1 MKRAWQWFVD
11 LMSRRERGTVLATMR
26 IGLGLVVVYSLL
38 SIALAGLVEALW
50 VDASYGGML
59 TLKPSW
65 WVNLLGGANPT
76 TIWMLWSLA
85 LVGAVGTVAGF
96 GGRVP
101 LILLVI
107 AYQPIARINPVAHG
121 GYEALIGN
129 AAWILLLGQA
139 SATLSVDCKRRHGT
153 WTSNARVGAWP
164 RYVLLFQLLV
174 VYTATGLHKLSADWV
189 PGGGSLALYW
199 VLHDPTWPN
208 FDLREAAAGWML
220 PLLRLGTLVAWFFEV
235 TAVGMLAVFYW
246 RDTADR
252 GGRIRR
258 WANRWDLRIGFALVG
273 ITLHVGILVLLN
285 VGPFSWISLC
295 YYVLLWTP
303 DELEGFARRIAH
315 LARR

>member
-11 LMSRRERGTVLATMR
+11 LMSRRERGTVLAAMR

-50 VDASYGGML
+50 VDASHGGML
-59 TLKPSW
+59 TLEPSW
-65 WVNLLGGANPT
+65 WVNLLGGASPT

-96 GGRVP
+96 GGRLP
-101 LILLVI
+101 LILLAI
-107 AYQPIARINPVAHG
+107 AYHPIARINPVAHG

-129 AAWILLLGQA
+129 ANWILLLGQA
-139 SATLSVDCKRRHGT
+139 SATLSVDCRRRHGT
-153 WTSNARVGAWP
+153 WTSDVRVGAWP

-220 PLLRLGTLVAWFFEV
+220 PLLRLGTLVAWLFEV

-246 RDTADR
+246 RATADR

-258 WANRWDLRIGFALVG
+258 WANRWDLRVGFAIVG
-273 ITLHVGILVLLN
+273 IALHVGILVLLN

-303 DELEGFARRIAH
+303 DEVEAFAQRAAH